1 MEQVTLSGGNDTTV
15 ISGKCYRY
23 RYLLSDRVGNQ
34 ATSGASATAKVDTSA
49 PGAPSLSYGSLS
61 NAIVNLGVV
70 YYLPGAASGQFA
82 VTAAS
87 SDGQSGIASYGF
99 PAASSGWSVSGSGDT
114 RTYSHSGSPTDPAE
128 PNDVTATN
136 GAGLA
141 SGRDELHGHA

>member
-1 MEQVTLSGGNDTTV
+1 MERRSRSTGGNDTTV
-15 ISGKCYRY
+15 ASGKCYRY

-61 NAIVNLGVV
+61 NAVVNLGVV

-87 SDGQSGIASYGF
+87 SDGQSGVASYGF
-99 PAASSGWSVSGSGDT
+99 PAAGVRLERFRLG
-114 RTYSHSGSPTDPAE
+114 RHAHLQPLR
-128 PNDVTATN
+128 
-136 GAGLA
+136 LA
-141 SGRDELHGHA
+141 NRSC